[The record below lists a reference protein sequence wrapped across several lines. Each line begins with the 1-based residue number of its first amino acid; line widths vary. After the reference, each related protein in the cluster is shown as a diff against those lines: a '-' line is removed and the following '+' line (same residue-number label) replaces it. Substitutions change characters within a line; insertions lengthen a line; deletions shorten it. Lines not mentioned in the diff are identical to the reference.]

1 MDRSAELIVTSR
13 PILFLSGLM
22 FWLPHKKFGLI
33 SNYGM
38 HEQTSGKEFRVNSG
52 GF

>member
-22 FWLPHKKFGLI
+22 FWLPHKNQPRRCRNALTMRE
-33 SNYGM
+33 S
-38 HEQTSGKEFRVNSG
+38 
-52 GF
+52 